1 MDRQLRRVQ
10 REVQGV
16 LMISRYSARVYSVE
30 DTKPKRAGR
39 KDGMSLMCAGTC
51 AVAEDIL
58 ARGNYDSRLYYK

>member
-16 LMISRYSARVYSVE
+16 LMISRYSARVYSVK
-30 DTKPKRAGR
+30 DTKLKRAGR
-39 KDGMSLMCAGTC
+39 KDGMSLMCA